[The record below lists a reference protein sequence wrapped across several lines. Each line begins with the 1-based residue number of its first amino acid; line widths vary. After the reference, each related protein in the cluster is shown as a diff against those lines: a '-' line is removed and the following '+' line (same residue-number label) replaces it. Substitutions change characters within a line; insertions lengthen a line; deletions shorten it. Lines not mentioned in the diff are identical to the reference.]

1 MKKTLGINSITIS
14 NGIPGKDSTEIGS
27 ALYSF
32 LNLIQSK
39 IDTTDLSIQASIITK
54 TRMKNRGSSYFQ
66 IALDPRK
73 SEYPIFL
80 FKMSIKG
87 NVGYIGT
94 ISFTIKKG
102 SLNPQSILDAY
113 NLCKEA
119 DWQQ

>member
-1 MKKTLGINSITIS
+1 MAQKNHDMSSITIS
-14 NGIPGKDSTEIGS
+14 NGIPGKRSHLVGS
-27 ALYSF
+27 ALYGF
-32 LNLIQSK
+32 LDLIQSR
-39 IDTTDLSIQASIITK
+39 LSISHLEIQASIVTK
-54 TRMKNRGSSYFQ
+54 TRMKSRGIAYFE
-66 IALDPRK
+66 ISLDPRK

-80 FKMSIKG
+80 FKMSTKG

-119 DWQQ
+119 DWQ